1 MDDDAYWAAR
11 AEQMRNEE
19 TPIILRG
26 DMLRVNFW
34 GVPSNDAYLNA
45 SGLGPSRGPT
55 KTAEHKFVWEVPMTE
70 VDRSASRRGVDRS
83 TPQSLEQGIG
93 CLRAAHL

>member
-19 TPIILRG
+19 TPIIHILRG

-55 KTAEHKFVWEVPMTE
+55 KTAEHTIVLVVGAD
-70 VDRSASRRGVDRS
+70 VDTLERGHGGADR
-83 TPQSLEQGIG
+83 QQ
-93 CLRAAHL
+93 RQR

>member
-1 MDDDAYWAAR
+1 MDEDAYWDAR

-19 TPIILRG
+19 TPIMLRG

-45 SGLGPSRGPT
+45 SGLGPSRRPG
-55 KTAEHKFVWEVPMTE
+55 
-70 VDRSASRRGVDRS
+70 RCR
-83 TPQSLEQGIG
+83 
-93 CLRAAHL
+93 

>member
-34 GVPSNDAYLNA
+34 GVPSNDPPP
-45 SGLGPSRGPT
+45 G
-55 KTAEHKFVWEVPMTE
+55 
-70 VDRSASRRGVDRS
+70 SASASQQQREV
-83 TPQSLEQGIG
+83 E
-93 CLRAAHL
+93 